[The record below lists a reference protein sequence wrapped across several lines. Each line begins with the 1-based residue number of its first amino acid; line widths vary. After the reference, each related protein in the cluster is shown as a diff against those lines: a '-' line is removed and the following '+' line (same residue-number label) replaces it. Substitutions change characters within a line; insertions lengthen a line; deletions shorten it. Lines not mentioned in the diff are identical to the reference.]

1 MRCYPLERKSASV
14 LETSLRVTE
23 DENVTL
29 TPASVIVLLW
39 LILGFIGALIGK
51 EKGRT
56 GDGFCLGI
64 LLGPIGII
72 IIFLL
77 GPAGGRRC
85 WACRSYL
92 NPAATVCARCGRD
105 QEKPPGSDMTMRPG
119 PAEPSEEGL
128 PGPTPPLL
136 P

>member
-1 MRCYPLERKSASV
+1 M
-14 LETSLRVTE
+14 
-23 DENVTL
+23 
-29 TPASVIVLLW
+29 IVLLW

-64 LLGPIGII
+64 LLGPIGLL

-77 GPAGGRRC
+77 GPAGGKRC
-85 WACRSYL
+85 WACRGYL
-92 NPAATVCARCGRD
+92 NPDATVCARCGRD
-105 QEKPPGSDMTMRPG
+105 QERPQEPDTAGTPSASG
-119 PAEPSEEGL
+119 PAEGVM
-128 PGPTPPLL
+128 PGEPPALL

>member
-1 MRCYPLERKSASV
+1 M
-14 LETSLRVTE
+14 
-23 DENVTL
+23 
-29 TPASVIVLLW
+29 IVLLW
-39 LILGFIGALIGK
+39 LVLGFIGALIGK

-64 LLGPIGII
+64 LLGPIGLI

-77 GPAGGRRC
+77 APAGGRRC

-92 NPAATVCARCGRD
+92 HPEAAVCARCGRD
-105 QEKPPGSDMTMRPG
+105 QASGPSGSAAEGAG
-119 PAEPSEEGL
+119 PE
-128 PGPTPPLL
+128 TPPTTAPPLQ